1 MLQHITVDEMN
12 SSKQTTDS
20 VYKYEQALLKT
31 LIYASNNDFA
41 GYNKYDALNS
51 PVLSALSFQNKYLRL
66 IYSQAIMRYPLNIRP
81 LFFIPKTRN
90 PKGVALFVSTFLD
103 LYRARPR
110 PEYLNQAKQL
120 LDWLRLNYSQGF
132 SGMCWGYQYP
142 WQDVGFYAP
151 AHLPNRIVTFFVATA
166 FLDGY
171 DLCRDETYLQIVRSS
186 ADFIL
191 KDPKILYEDNNMKC
205 LSYVPDQRINWVVM
219 DVSALC
225 AALLTRLGKMLNESN
240 LLQEAK
246 KLIYYVVD
254 KQTDYGAW
262 FYTHPAS
269 ANRLKMHDN
278 YHTGYILD
286 AILDYSRNSGD
297 NSYMPNYLR
306 GLDYYYHNLFLPD
319 GAPKWMNNKTYPLD
333 VHGSAQ
339 GIVTFLKAAYLDKK
353 YLLFARRIADWA
365 IDRMQ
370 NKRDGFFYYQQ
381 TKFFKKRFTIM
392 HWSNAWMA
400 RALSAMIRRNYE
412 NHNQATNPG

>member
-1 MLQHITVDEMN
+1 MAKHQTVDEMKN
-12 SSKQTTDS
+12 SAQVKNP
-20 VYKYEQALLKT
+20 VYHKYEQALLKT

-41 GYNKYDALNS
+41 GYNKYDALDS
-51 PVLSALSFQNKYLRL
+51 PVLSLLSMHNKYLRL
-66 IYSQAIMRYPLNIRP
+66 IYSQAIMRSPLNIRP

-90 PKGVALFVSTFLD
+90 PKGTALFASTFMD
-103 LYRARPR
+103 LYRARPN
-110 PEYLNQAKQL
+110 PEYLDQAKQL
-120 LDWLRLNYSQGF
+120 LDWLRLNHSRGF

-151 AHLPNRIVTFFVATA
+151 AHLPNRIVTYFVATA

-171 DLCRDETYLQIVRSS
+171 ELCRDESYLQIARSS

-191 KDPKILYEDNNMKC
+191 KDPKILYEDDAMKC

-225 AALLTRLGKMLNESN
+225 AALLARLGKIFNDS
-240 LLQEAK
+240 LLLREAK
-246 KLIYYVVD
+246 KLLHYVAD

-262 FYTHPAS
+262 FYTHPAG

-286 AILDYSRNSGD
+286 AILDYTRNTGD

-306 GLDYYYHNLFLPD
+306 GLDYYYRYLFLPD
-319 GAPKWMNNKTYPLD
+319 GAPKWMNNKIYPLD

-339 GIVTFLKAAYLDKK
+339 GILTFLKAVHAVHLDEK

-365 IDRMQ
+365 IDHMQ
-370 NKRDGFFYYQQ
+370 HKQDGFFYYQR
-381 TKFFKKRFTIM
+381 TRFFKKRFTIM

-400 RALSAMIRRNYE
+400 RALSAMIRRDNE
-412 NHNQATNPG
+412 ISN